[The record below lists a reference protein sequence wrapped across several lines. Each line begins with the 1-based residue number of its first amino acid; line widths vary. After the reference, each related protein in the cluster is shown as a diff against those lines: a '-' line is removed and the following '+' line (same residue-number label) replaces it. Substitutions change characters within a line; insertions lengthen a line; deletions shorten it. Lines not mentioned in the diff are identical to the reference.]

1 MASTGSVFI
10 EESSLEISKVG
21 QKTVAPANQNADWR
35 VNVTLAVRSVV
46 ASESATLTI
55 DIPELNITSRPL
67 KVAAIPANTKAPTF
81 ITVQFTVPNGVPELW
96 FPHTLGTPR
105 LYDFNIALTL
115 SSSSTAGASFTTR
128 SGFRT
133 IELAQTPYSQEEVD
147 SRGITP
153 GDQWH
158 FKVNGKTFYTLGTS
172 IIPFDPF
179 YARVD
184 TAKARWV
191 LESAVRTGQN
201 MVCPFVCI
209 LLPCVAALTHLFH

>member
-1 MASTGSVFI
+1 M
-10 EESSLEISKVG
+10 
-21 QKTVAPANQNADWR
+21 
-35 VNVTLAVRSVV
+35 TLAVRSVV